1 MTMTNQVVKQ
11 GPVLDTY
18 TTIRYS
24 VHFEIPKIKGSRFI
38 AEAFPLEE
46 IVMVPEMLKVIQRR
60 EYNASHWCWAY
71 RFGVDSVEVRSNDD
85 GEPSGSAG
93 LPILRQIERSGFTSV
108 LVVVTRYFGGTK
120 LGTGGLVRAYGEA
133 AEAVLQRCEP
143 KEVILRKD
151 IRLSFAYPDTSAAMH
166 CIQQFDAP
174 IIQTHYSD
182 ITEVTVAV
190 RNSQVEALKT
200 NFIEALRGQGHV
212 S

>member
-1 MTMTNQVVKQ
+1 MANHVIKQ
-11 GPVLDTY
+11 GAVLDTY
-18 TTIRYS
+18 TTTQYPAH
-24 VHFEIPKIKGSRFI
+24 VEIPKIKGSRFI
-38 AEAFPLEE
+38 GEALPLEE
-46 IVMVPEMLKVIQRR
+46 IGMVPEMLKVIQKR

-71 RFGVDSVEVRSNDD
+71 RFGVDPVEVRSNDD

-133 AEAVLQRCEP
+133 AEAVLQICAP
-143 KEVILRKD
+143 KEVILRKEV
-151 IRLSFAYPDTSAAMH
+151 RLAFAYPDTSAAMH

-174 IIQTHYSD
+174 IIQTQYSD
-182 ITEVTVAV
+182 LTELTVAV

-200 NFIEALRGQGHV
+200 NFIEALRGKGHV
-212 S
+212 SYP